1 MKKKQKTI
9 IVIKKDEISGYIK
22 QKSQDEKH
30 PSLRVILV

>member
-9 IVIKKDEISGYIK
+9 IVITKDEIAGYIK
-22 QKSQDEKH
+22 EISQDEKH